1 MHSYAATIGFVF
13 SVASASLSIFL
24 SGCHII
30 IALLYARL
38 IATSSPCPF
47 SRPSTSYGV
56 SGSVPILMVQAPA
69 LLAFRMYPCVP
80 PEPTPEQYHIQG
92 LKSWAGTS
100 AGVGERAR
108 QESRPGCRSRRSRAC
123 ARSALLRFAAGLSV
137 PSAKVART
145 RRASATSFRVLGFH
159 PCSNGPQRRPFDKF
173 AVLRIRP
180 DPPES
185 GTHSWI

>member
-1 MHSYAATIGFVF
+1 MHSYAATIDFVF

-56 SGSVPILMVQAPA
+56 RGSVPISMVQAPV
-69 LLAFRMYPCVP
+69 LLAFRMHPCVP

-100 AGVGERAR
+100 AGVGERAL
-108 QESRPGCRSRRSRAC
+108 QEIASGVPQQTQPSLCAFGFASLCGRPFGAIGEGRAHEMC
-123 ARSALLRFAAGLSV
+123 ECLVSTRFQMARHDAHLTSLRF
-137 PSAKVART
+137 
-145 RRASATSFRVLGFH
+145 
-159 PCSNGPQRRPFDKF
+159 
-173 AVLRIRP
+173 
-180 DPPES
+180 
-185 GTHSWI
+185 